1 MHESC
6 FDVISTEGIERIT
19 SWTELEKIPKTS
31 EVKNNGQKD
40 TKKIQKRYK
49 KCNKKIQI
57 WNISKRGKTESP
69 SSELCAVL
77 VAEELGTT
85 SCCSP
90 LSGGKQGNRK
100 KD

>member
-1 MHESC
+1 VHESC

-19 SWTELEKIPKTS
+19 PWTEFEKIPKTS

-40 TKKIQKRYK
+40 TKRYK
-49 KCNKKIQI
+49 KIKK
-57 WNISKRGKTESP
+57 NISKIWKKTEIP